1 MERFKI
7 YNMANTSKKIRS
19 SGKQAKKRVGI
30 FSFTCDEG
38 CSIYLIE
45 IFNKKLLGWLEKIE
59 LIYFLSVKDHTEI
72 ENMDIAIVEGSITTE
87 KDKENIHKVREN
99 TKVLI
104 GMGNCTITGLPSCQR
119 NSFNAEQLKEIEA
132 DMARFKFLPKCM
144 AVKEAVKLDD
154 EVPGCPMDEKKFIEV
169 FEKYL

>member
-1 MERFKI
+1 
-7 YNMANTSKKIRS
+7 MAKPKNKN
-19 SGKQAKKRVGI
+19 KKRVGI

-59 LIYFLSVKDHTEI
+59 LSYFLSIKDHTEVKDI
-72 ENMDIAIVEGSITTE
+72 DIAIVEGSIMTE
-87 KDKENIHKVREN
+87 KDKNLIEKIRANCKI
-99 TKVLI
+99 LI

-119 NSFNAEQLKEIEA
+119 NSFNPAQLKEIEA

-154 EVPGCPMDEKKFIEV
+154 EVPGCPMDEGKFIEV